1 MLNKYSAES
10 PTKSPPQKAEQ
21 EEKFMT
27 YHLVA
32 KITGKDKLEQSR
44 AFQKLDFE
52 DQEDKAGDMEGEE
65 DDERGGIR
73 SKIDH
78 FIDLLQS
85 QNEDSG
91 EFIYLNPSNNL
102 NPYDL
107 QPIVDISA
115 KDALKSN
122 AARDGL
128 KNDKALN
135 IEKFYTLS
143 KKGLTLYLNDEPHE
157 FISLTDWLIER
168 NYHHKISSMPFFQ
181 QFKRWKILR
190 MWRRNILQKK
200 REKYSNFLNDN
211 LFMLHKTFGPII
223 MDHKGDV

>member
-1 MLNKYSAES
+1 MA
-10 PTKSPPQKAEQ
+10 
-21 EEKFMT
+21 

-32 KITGKDKLEQSR
+32 KITGKDKLEQAK
-44 AFQKLDFE
+44 AFQKLSFE
-52 DQEDKAGDMEGEE
+52 EADLTKGGAPAEE
-65 DDERGGIR
+65 DEDERGGVR

-85 QNEDSG
+85 QTEDSG
-91 EFIYLNPSNNL
+91 EFIYLNPSTSN

-122 AARDGL
+122 ARDGL
-128 KNDKALN
+128 KNEKVLN

-168 NYHHKISSMPFFQ
+168 NYHHKISSMPFFM

-190 MWRRNILQKK
+190 MWRRNIL
-200 REKYSNFLNDN
+200 
-211 LFMLHKTFGPII
+211 
-223 MDHKGDV
+223 